1 MVTRAVSTA
10 LEALKGFSIAIEWK
24 GRTRTVTIQS
34 SIAFFV
40 GLCRPAGAGIVPAG
54 PVAYRSS

>member
-24 GRTRTVTIQS
+24 GRTRTVAIES
-34 SIAFFV
+34 
-40 GLCRPAGAGIVPAG
+40 
-54 PVAYRSS
+54 